1 MHAKAIKPTLSY
13 IYISHLVHILNLSLN
28 QGVFPSELIIARVI
42 PIYKGGDKMEI
53 NNYRPVSLLVFISKI
68 FERIM
73 YNRIIEF
80 VNKHNILYN
89 HQFGFRE
96 KHGTNTALIVLIDK
110 ISTAISNG
118 DISCVVP
125 Q

>member
-1 MHAKAIKPTLSY
+1 MGYMPRLLNLLFPY
-13 IYISHLVHILNLSLN
+13 IYISPLVHILNLSLN

-42 PIYKGGDKMEI
+42 PIYKCCDKMQI

-80 VNKHNILYN
+80 VN
-89 HQFGFRE
+89 
-96 KHGTNTALIVLIDK
+96 
-110 ISTAISNG
+110 
-118 DISCVVP
+118 
-125 Q
+125 